1 MMLYVVIYDISDDKR
16 RKRVF
21 NLLEGYGRRVQFS
34 AFECVLNDRK
44 FEELRAR
51 LVKVVKMDEDS
62 VRFYPISRHTLGQVV
77 IWGEPPLTQMS
88 GSVVV

>member
-1 MMLYVVIYDISDDKR
+1 MMLYVVIYDVSDDKR

-34 AFECVLNDRK
+34 AFECLLNDRK
-44 FEELRAR
+44 FEELRVR
-51 LVKVVKMDEDS
+51 LAKVVKMSDDS

-77 IWGEPPLTQMS
+77 IWGEPPLSQPPS
-88 GSVVV
+88 SVIV

>member
-21 NLLEGYGRRVQFS
+21 NLLEGYGKRVQFS
-34 AFECVLNDRK
+34 AFECVLSDRK
-44 FEELRAR
+44 FEELRVR
-51 LVKVVKMDEDS
+51 LAKVVKMDEDS
-62 VRFYPISRHTLGQVV
+62 VRFYPISKHTLGQVV
-77 IWGEPPLTQMS
+77 IWGVPPLTQMS

>member
-21 NLLEGYGRRVQFS
+21 NLLEGYGQRVQFS

-44 FEELRAR
+44 FEELRSR
-51 LVKVVKMDEDS
+51 LIKVVKMNEDS
-62 VRFYPISRHTLGQVV
+62 VRFYPISKHTLGQVIV
-77 IWGEPPLTQMS
+77 WGEPPLTQMPS
-88 GSVVV
+88 SVVV

>member
-1 MMLYVVIYDISDDKR
+1 LVIYDISDDKR

-44 FEELRAR
+44 FEELRSR
-51 LVKVVKMDEDS
+51 LAKVVKMSEDS
-62 VRFYPISRHTLGQVV
+62 VRFYPISKHTLGQVIV
-77 IWGEPPLTQMS
+77 WGEPPLTQMPS
-88 GSVVV
+88 SVII

>member
-1 MMLYVVIYDISDDKR
+1 MLYVVIYDISDDKR

-34 AFECVLNDRK
+34 AFECVLSDRK
-44 FEELRAR
+44 FEELRGR
-51 LVKVVKMDEDS
+51 LAKVVKMDEDS
-62 VRFYPISRHTLGQVV
+62 VRFYPISKHTLGQVV

>member
-16 RKRVF
+16 RRRVF
-21 NLLEGYGRRVQFS
+21 NLLEGYGQRVQFS

-51 LVKVVKMDEDS
+51 LAKVVKMDEDS
-62 VRFYPISRHTLGQVV
+62 VRFYPISKHTLGQVV
-77 IWGEPPLTQMS
+77 IWGVPPLTQMS

>member
-51 LVKVVKMDEDS
+51 LAKVVRMDEDS

-77 IWGEPPLTQMS
+77 IWGEPPLSQES

>member
-1 MMLYVVIYDISDDKR
+1 MLYVVIYDISDDKR
-16 RKRVF
+16 RRRVF
-21 NLLEGYGRRVQFS
+21 NLLDGYGQRVQFS

-51 LVKVVKMDEDS
+51 LAKVVKMDEDS
-62 VRFYPISRHTLGQVV
+62 VRFYPISKHTLGQVV
-77 IWGEPPLTQMS
+77 IWGVPPLTQMS

>member
-1 MMLYVVIYDISDDKR
+1 MMLYVVIYDISDDR
-16 RKRVF
+16 RRRRVF

-44 FEELRAR
+44 FEELRKR
-51 LVKVVKMDEDS
+51 LAKVVRMDEDS
-62 VRFYPISRHTLGQVV
+62 VRFYPISKHTLGQVV
-77 IWGEPPLTQMS
+77 IWGEPTLTQMS

>member
-16 RKRVF
+16 RRRVF

-51 LVKVVKMDEDS
+51 LAKVVKMDEDS
-62 VRFYPISRHTLGQVV
+62 VRFYPISKHTLGQVV
-77 IWGEPPLTQMS
+77 IWGVPPLTQMS

>member
-1 MMLYVVIYDISDDKR
+1 MMLYVVIYDVSDDKR

-34 AFECVLNDRK
+34 AFECLLNDRK
-44 FEELRAR
+44 FEELRVR
-51 LVKVVKMDEDS
+51 LAKVVRMDEDS

-77 IWGEPPLTQMS
+77 IWGEPPLSQPPS
-88 GSVVV
+88 SVIV

>member
-1 MMLYVVIYDISDDKR
+1 MLYVVIYDVSDDKR

-34 AFECVLNDRK
+34 AFECLLNDRK
-44 FEELRAR
+44 FEELRVR
-51 LVKVVKMDEDS
+51 LAKVVKMSDDS

-77 IWGEPPLTQMS
+77 IWGEPPLSQPPS
-88 GSVVV
+88 SVIV

>member
-1 MMLYVVIYDISDDKR
+1 MLLYVVIYDISDDKR
-16 RKRVF
+16 RRRVF

-34 AFECVLNDRK
+34 AFECVLDDRK
-44 FEELRAR
+44 FEELRSR
-51 LVKVVKMDEDS
+51 LVKVVKMDQDS

-77 IWGEPPLTQMS
+77 VWGEPPLTQSS

>member
-21 NLLEGYGRRVQFS
+21 NLLEGYGKRVQFS
-34 AFECVLNDRK
+34 AFECVLSDRK
-44 FEELRAR
+44 FEELRVR
-51 LVKVVKMDEDS
+51 LAKVVKMDEDS
-62 VRFYPISRHTLGQVV
+62 VRFYPISKHTLGQVV
-77 IWGEPPLTQMS
+77 IWGVPPLTQVS

>member
-1 MMLYVVIYDISDDKR
+1 MMLYVVSYDVSDDKR

-34 AFECVLNDRK
+34 AFECLLNDRK
-44 FEELRAR
+44 FEELRVR
-51 LVKVVKMDEDS
+51 LAKVVKMSDDS

-77 IWGEPPLTQMS
+77 IWGEPPLSQPPS
-88 GSVVV
+88 SVIV

>member
-1 MMLYVVIYDISDDKR
+1 MLYVVIYDISDDKR
-16 RKRVF
+16 RRRVF

-51 LVKVVKMDEDS
+51 LAKVVKMDEDS
-62 VRFYPISRHTLGQVV
+62 VRFYPISKHTLGQVV
-77 IWGEPPLTQMS
+77 IWGVPPLTQMS

>member
-1 MMLYVVIYDISDDKR
+1 MMLYVVIYDISDDRR

-34 AFECVLNDRK
+34 AFECVLNDCK
-44 FEELRAR
+44 FEELRSR
-51 LVKVVKMDEDS
+51 LAKVVRMDEDS

-77 IWGEPPLTQMS
+77 IWGEPPLSQGS

>member
-16 RKRVF
+16 RRRVF
-21 NLLEGYGRRVQFS
+21 NLLDGYGQRVQFS

-51 LVKVVKMDEDS
+51 LAKVVKMDEDS
-62 VRFYPISRHTLGQVV
+62 VRFYPISKHTLGQVV
-77 IWGEPPLTQMS
+77 IWGVPPLTQMS

>member
-1 MMLYVVIYDISDDKR
+1 MLYVVIYDISDDKR
-16 RKRVF
+16 RRRVF
-21 NLLEGYGRRVQFS
+21 NLLEGYGQRVQFS

-51 LVKVVKMDEDS
+51 LTKVVKMDEDS
-62 VRFYPISRHTLGQVV
+62 VRFYPISKHTLGQVV
-77 IWGEPPLTQMS
+77 IWGVPPLTQMS